1 MTMPCNANTCSSE
14 GISVLQRLDRL
25 EAQSAI
31 RRLMAALHEAGDA
44 NEGDAVAELFTSDGV
59 WEGTGR
65 LAALLGAHR
74 GRAAIARRYCAGVH
88 PMSFTA
94 HFLTNEAIVVD
105 GDSAQAAW
113 RYLQAGHHP
122 RPRDVVRRPL
132 PRTLPPAG
140 RGLVDRAPAS
150 GAVVRRVERDGLGG
164 RAVRR
169 PRRGVDGAEE

>member
-14 GISVLQRLDRL
+14 AISVLQRLDRL

-44 NEGDAVAELFTSDGV
+44 NEGEAVAELFTSDGV

-94 HFLTNEAIVVD
+94 HFLTNEAVVVD

-113 RYLQAGHHP
+113 RYLQAG
-122 RPRDVVRRPL
+122 
-132 PRTLPPAG
+132 TAQG
-140 RGLVDRAPAS
+140 RAMWF
-150 GAVVRRVERDGLGG
+150 GG
-164 RAVRR
+164 RYRARFLR
-169 PRRGVDGAEE
+169 QDGAWWIAHLQVEPWFAASNETGWAAGPFGDGAGA